1 MTALTCSS
9 VTILTLC
16 DDTHAGHALGFTGP
30 SAATRVGKSW
40 NFMRDTVENVAG
52 IGIYDADGMPSF
64 EAGPSKLV
72 QSEHQ
77 RAQKNGF
84 SLALAAESAAIAE
97 AALASTKSVFAMLP
111 RALGV
116 LVRPSASPGE
126 ASSTTRQTG
135 QRNEDPDGAAT
146 AAAQPHNE
154 TPAGSTVAFAAASS
168 TADAEQDFAFIS
180 APKTCRRPWAAF
192 SVALVH
198 IFASGALL
206 LYIGCAFAPRLVSKA
221 CCLALPADRRATSGG
236 EYASDADAMSIPTS
250 TTAALASVLDASDPE
265 QVEMMKERVILLD
278 AFDNV
283 VGSGTKKKTHLN
295 ALIDGPS
302 GLLHRAFSVFMF
314 NQEGKLLLQK
324 RADEKVTFPK
334 YWANTCC
341 SHPLYV
347 ANELDGVDG
356 VRNAARR
363 KLLQELGI
371 PASQVPKSCLHF
383 LTRVHYRAPSDALWG
398 ELHFFCLLQFFC
410 LLIYSFVSHPT
421 GEHEI
426 DYVMIALPPGKITV
440 APNANEV
447 GDVRWVDPAGL
458 TDLLNDDGELVSPW
472 FRAIEGDAPML
483 HRWWDVVRAVD
494 GAKKSLPQLQATRG
508 DALELL
514 AEKKRIHRDV
524 TIMDVVAKGKELAE
538 LSQASASAA
547 PVDGAAA
554 ADKSAA
560 SAATT
565 EGNDASKKQ
574 GAYGKVKVHKAESTM
589 VALLKRPRELCAAIA
604 LKSAVKRIAKEA
616 EATPLAAHD
625 GGASAEDI
633 EWACG
638 VLGQVS
644 RSFSTVIAQLPVELR
659 LSVTMFYLALRALD
673 TVEDDMDLERFAPYV
688 KASDAVA
695 LASAAADATPAS
707 TRATALL
714 NAKVAL
720 LTSFYERLVPA
731 PANAGPASQRRAIT
745 GVGEGAERELVER
758 FERCANI
765 VAALPASHAV
775 VIADVTKR
783 MGEGMAQYIDRDL
796 TNGTDDVADYDRYCT
811 IVAGFVGEG
820 LTKVSFLFTV
830 TFYANHAHNLTRS
843 P

>member
-1 MTALTCSS
+1 MAGALTVRSSSLPAALLQHWRLSVPLLVVCTVTALTCSS

-154 TPAGSTVAFAAASS
+154 TPAGSTVAVAAASS

-314 NQEGKLLLQK
+314 NEEGKLLLQK

-341 SHPLYV
+341 SHPAHTVAELERGPGLNEHTGVKRAAQRRLKEEMGIPYEQVALERFDWLTCIHYV
-347 ANELDGVDG
+347 AMNGAGPGGSDSMWGEAELDHILFIRVD
-356 VRNAARR
+356 AAEVTLAVDENEINDARFFSR
-363 KLLQELGI
+363 AEL
-371 PASQVPKSCLHF
+371 
-383 LTRVHYRAPSDALWG
+383 SDL
-398 ELHFFCLLQFFC
+398 
-410 LLIYSFVSHPT
+410 
-421 GEHEI
+421 
-426 DYVMIALPPGKITV
+426 V
-440 APNANEV
+440 AD
-447 GDVRWVDPAGL
+447 GDA
-458 TDLLNDDGELVSPW
+458 LVSPW
-472 FRAIEGDAPML
+472 FRKIYATLLPA
-483 HRWWDVVRAVD
+483 WWDEVEAGRSPA
-494 GAKKSLPQLQATRG
+494 
-508 DALELL
+508 
-514 AEKKRIHRDV
+514 
-524 TIMDVVAKGKELAE
+524 
-538 LSQASASAA
+538 
-547 PVDGAAA
+547 GAAA
-554 ADKSAA
+554 AA
-560 SAATT
+560 
-565 EGNDASKKQ
+565 GQDA
-574 GAYGKVKVHKAESTM
+574 
-589 VALLKRPRELCAAIA
+589 
-604 LKSAVKRIAKEA
+604 
-616 EATPLAAHD
+616 
-625 GGASAEDI
+625 
-633 EWACG
+633 
-638 VLGQVS
+638 
-644 RSFSTVIAQLPVELR
+644 
-659 LSVTMFYLALRALD
+659 
-673 TVEDDMDLERFAPYV
+673 
-688 KASDAVA
+688 
-695 LASAAADATPAS
+695 
-707 TRATALL
+707 
-714 NAKVAL
+714 
-720 LTSFYERLVPA
+720 
-731 PANAGPASQRRAIT
+731 
-745 GVGEGAERELVER
+745 
-758 FERCANI
+758 
-765 VAALPASHAV
+765 AV
-775 VIADVTKR
+775 VR
-783 MGEGMAQYIDRDL
+783 L
-796 TNGTDDVADYDRYCT
+796 
-811 IVAGFVGEG
+811 
-820 LTKVSFLFTV
+820 
-830 TFYANHAHNLTRS
+830 
-843 P
+843 